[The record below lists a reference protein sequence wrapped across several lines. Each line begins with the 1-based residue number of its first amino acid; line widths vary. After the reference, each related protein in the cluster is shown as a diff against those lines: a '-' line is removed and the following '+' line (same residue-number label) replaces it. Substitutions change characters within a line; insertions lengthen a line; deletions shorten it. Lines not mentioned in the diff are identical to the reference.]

1 MNPTLHHT
9 FRRIKSTHGGILITT
24 VLLIVMMT
32 MMTSAILY
40 RVSSRHAATYMSVV
54 WNEALSS
61 AEAGSD
67 FAVQALNN
75 SIASPGTAWTGWTPS
90 DATTFP
96 KTINFNPSSHIGE
109 GNTKIFAKLTV
120 DNTITDSSGAKWMRI
135 RSQGVA
141 ECPHITNGTEAG
153 VLDSNGVKN
162 HRTVLRKARFTT
174 ASDITGGLLHLPQVT
189 RTVEVMA
196 KPPGSSLYIRAIT
209 TQNEIKLA
217 VSPFFVDSFD
227 STNNSKSSGGLWAVN
242 KRQSNGDV
250 ASNSSGGISNL
261 DNAAVWGDASS
272 NTGAMAGTTNVKGA
286 MYNNFSTTIPT
297 VTKPTFASIIPLYAA
312 ITNPAVSVTLV
323 GGPASAPVNYK
334 LTDLTIGSTGKLI
347 LDTHLANTD
356 SYINIWVTG
365 NTTVGAANTIQQN
378 PKVHVNFYCEGSI
391 IIGATGGTGAG
402 WDNQTKTAAN
412 LMVYGVEPAV
422 YSTRDF
428 RVNMGTFYGVFNG
441 GKTFDITMAGSA
453 TFVGAAI
460 GRETDMTGCTGA
472 FHYDEALSSVGAN
485 GSTVS
490 STYSVSSWVE
500 DIR

>member
-1 MNPTLHHT
+1 MNPTHHHSLRKT
-9 FRRIKSTHGGILITT
+9 KSTRGGILISAIM
-24 VLLIVMMT
+24 LISIMT
-32 MMTSAILY
+32 AMTAAILY
-40 RVSSRHAATYMSVV
+40 RVTSRHAATYMSVA
-54 WNEALSS
+54 WNEAMSS
-61 AEAGSD
+61 AEAGTD
-67 FAVQALNN
+67 FAIQTLNN
-75 SIASPGTAWTGWTPS
+75 SIASPSTAWTGWTPS

-96 KTINFNPSSHIGE
+96 KTCNYNPASHLGE
-109 GNTKIFAKLTV
+109 GNTKVFAKLSV
-120 DNTITDSSGAKWMRI
+120 DNSITDGTGAVWMRI
-135 RSQGVA
+135 RSTGVA
-141 ECPHITNGTEAG
+141 ECLHVVNGIESA

-162 HRTVLRKARFTT
+162 HKTVLRKPRFKT
-174 ASDITGGLLHLPQVT
+174 DITGGALLLPQVARAIET
-189 RTVEVMA
+189 MA
-196 KPPGSSLYIRAIT
+196 KPPGTALYIRAIT

-261 DNAAVWGDASS
+261 DNANVWGDASC
-272 NTGAMAGTTNVKGA
+272 NTGSMAGTTNVHGSQ
-286 MYNNFSTTIPT
+286 YNNFTTTIPT
-297 VTKPTFASIIPLYAA
+297 VTKPVFSTMSALPIAV
-312 ITNPAVSVTLV
+312 TNPVVPVTLV

-334 LTDLTIGSTGKLI
+334 LSDLTISSSTNKLI

-365 NTTVGAANTIQQN
+365 NTTVGTAGVIQQN

-391 IIGATGGTGAG
+391 IIGATGGSGLG

-453 TFVGAAI
+453 SFVGAAI
-460 GRETDMTGCTGA
+460 GRETDMTGCTGS
-472 FHYDEALSSVGAN
+472 FHYDENLSTLGSN
-485 GSTVS
+485 GSAVS
-490 STYSVSSWVE
+490 PTYSISSWVE